1 MVLVYC
7 LSAWNVASST
17 PFARPATYDHNH
29 TNRRRR
35 MPSLPKRKRA
45 TAIVEYPE
53 GILLALMR
61 YMSAALPGGGVK
73 PGESDEEAVVR
84 ELREETG
91 LVATRTIFLFHYAS
105 LANDHAVFWV
115 TAPGIP
121 RASEEVDQVAY
132 YRPGAS
138 IKVSPETRAILARF
152 AEYRAAHPEI
162 FPSGD
167 RDG

>member
-1 MVLVYC
+1 
-7 LSAWNVASST
+7 
-17 PFARPATYDHNH
+17 
-29 TNRRRR
+29 

-91 LVATRTIFLFHYAS
+91 LVATRTVFLFHYAS

-115 TAPGIP
+115 TAAGIL

-132 YRPGAS
+132 YRPGTG

-152 AEYRAAHPEI
+152 AEYRAAHPEM
-162 FPSGD
+162 FPAGD
-167 RDG
+167 RNH